1 MKLLK
6 LFFRTALCS
15 VLPLCLLCGSV
26 NVSAY
31 NGKSNPN
38 RAEGSN
44 LRVMTYNVWA
54 DPGEGGFPNWN
65 TPAIGTRPNG
75 AIACIK
81 YYAPD
86 VVGLQECSLNWYK
99 ALRPGLPDYGFVNS
113 EDEGKAD
120 YMCTGMM
127 YNKKTVELISS
138 EIIGY
143 NESRWGRQRMRY
155 INTGLFKIKAT
166 GEKFVFISTHFDAGD
181 VSDAG
186 RHRPAQAIQ
195 LGEQIKDFK
204 AKYGCPIISV
214 GDYNSQLNDTP
225 LKSVMSRGGMSAAT
239 SGGIDHILFTA
250 GVTKKYTAV
259 VTDEDVANSSDH
271 KPVFADLAVT
281 KHTFPTTKAP
291 ATTTTT
297 TAPTAAQNI
306 LGNTPTG
313 TGDDTASNDG
323 DNVDEDQNTQADDQ
337 DGASADQG
345 NSMIV
350 VQGEDEKGGGFVTDL
365 TPLLSVAKWIG
376 IGLAGAVVLGVGIT
390 VTVLAVKNRKKK

>member
-1 MKLLK
+1 MKVLK
-6 LFFRTALCS
+6 LFFRAVLCS
-15 VLPLCLLCGSV
+15 VLPLCVLCGALT
-26 NVSAY
+26 VSAAY
-31 NGKSNPN
+31 NGKSNKDK
-38 RAEGSN
+38 ADGSN

-81 YYAPD
+81 HYAPD

-99 ALRPGLPDYGFVNS
+99 ALRPGLPDYAFVNT
-113 EDEGKAD
+113 EDDGRAD

-127 YNKKTVELISS
+127 YNKKTVELLSS

-225 LKSVMSRGGMSAAT
+225 LNSVMSRGGMSAAT
-239 SGGIDHILFTA
+239 TGGIDHILFSA
-250 GVTKKYTAV
+250 GITRKYVTI
-259 VTDEDVANSSDH
+259 VTDDAIQGSSDH

-281 KHTFPTTKAP
+281 KHTFPTTKATT
-291 ATTTTT
+291 TTTTT
-297 TAPTAAQNI
+297 TAPTAAHNVV
-306 LGNTPTG
+306 GNNATQS
-313 TGDDTASNDG
+313 DDA
-323 DNVDEDQNTQADDQ
+323 DEDVDNDTDTNDDVYT
-337 DGASADQG
+337 DGAEDSAQG
-345 NSMIV
+345 NSTIV
-350 VQGEDEKGGGFVTDL
+350 IQGEDEKGGGFATDL
-365 TPLLSVAKWIG
+365 TPLLNVAKWIG

-390 VTVLAVKNRKKK
+390 ATVLIVKNRKKK